1 MSTNF
6 IYACE
11 PASLD
16 WENIYHQMNLGTSD
30 FDKNEA
36 IRYKDFKKI
45 SNFNPYAWPKD
56 RKYQGYSG
64 KLNLFNDLDK
74 NKDRKLSRDE
84 FFRIYMFLPNPCEGW
99 PWSLLFND

>member
-36 IRYKDFKKI
+36 IRYKRF
-45 SNFNPYAWPKD
+45 
-56 RKYQGYSG
+56 
-64 KLNLFNDLDK
+64 
-74 NKDRKLSRDE
+74 
-84 FFRIYMFLPNPCEGW
+84 
-99 PWSLLFND
+99 